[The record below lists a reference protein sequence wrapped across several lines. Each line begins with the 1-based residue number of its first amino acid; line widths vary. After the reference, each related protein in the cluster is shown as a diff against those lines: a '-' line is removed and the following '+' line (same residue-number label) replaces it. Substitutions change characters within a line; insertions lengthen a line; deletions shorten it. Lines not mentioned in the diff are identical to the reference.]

1 MVYKLNKI
9 ISIGD
14 LHGDYKVFI
23 KILKMCNLIN
33 DNLDW
38 TGKDTYVVQTG
49 DILDGRRPNIQLNPT
64 FEKESGEVEI
74 MQLIVKLDRQAKK
87 FNGRVIA
94 LIGNHELYPYYFNGD
109 KQFISDYVKKTDIKK
124 YNDEYKMSRHRFLQR
139 GGPMWS
145 KLKRPLILKLGEFIF
160 VHGSLTDKLIKYG
173 LNSKTGKVDIN
184 RINTETNLWLNKRGK
199 IPKFLIET
207 DEENPVFS
215 RTYSNKKEFSLR
227 KCNKIEKQIDK
238 FEGVNYVVV
247 GHSTFDSIN
256 STCNKSLIRT
266 DVELSRAFGGNL
278 NRKIQV
284 LEIKQRLNS
293 TPVIKIVS
301 PHGKI
306 ELR

>member
-94 LIGNHELYPYYFNGD
+94 LIGNHELYPYYFNDD

-160 VHGSLTDKLIKYG
+160 VHGSLTDNLIKYG

-238 FEGVNYVVV
+238 FEGVNYVVM

-301 PHGKI
+301 PRGKI